1 METGK
6 RLRELE
12 EYKLEALKKIK
23 MKNHLYIIPFLPSL
37 SLIITGTDGVVVMN
51 PGVVDVRLT
60 TNVSS
65 PSNAIVSS
73 TTGTKRQIVVSPGLN
88 TKLIAAVEKSEP
100 V

>member
-1 METGK
+1 
-6 RLRELE
+6 
-12 EYKLEALKKIK
+12 
-23 MKNHLYIIPFLPSL
+23 MKNHYIIPLLPSL

-60 TNVSS
+60 TNDSF

-88 TKLIAAVEKSEP
+88 TKLIGAVEKSEP

>member
-23 MKNHLYIIPFLPSL
+23 MKNHLYIIQFSPSL

-60 TNVSS
+60 TNVSF

-88 TKLIAAVEKSEP
+88 TKLIGAVEKSEP

>member
-1 METGK
+1 M
-6 RLRELE
+6 
-12 EYKLEALKKIK
+12 
-23 MKNHLYIIPFLPSL
+23 
-37 SLIITGTDGVVVMN
+37 SLIVTGTDGVVVMN

-60 TNVSS
+60 TNVSF

-88 TKLIAAVEKSEP
+88 TKLIGSVEKSEP

>member
-23 MKNHLYIIPFLPSL
+23 MKNHLYIIPFSPSL

-60 TNVSS
+60 TNVSF

-88 TKLIAAVEKSEP
+88 TKLIGAVEKSEP